1 MIILNFNTKTHKL
14 TFINEGKSLT
24 FDNISTIK
32 KDGDIYEVFCKLEE
46 GSPSVPFGKFP
57 VNSTIILYTHEA

>member
-1 MIILNFNTKTHKL
+1 M
-14 TFINEGKSLT
+14 NEGKSLT